1 MAGNAYEWTVEMFSS
16 NNRVTRGFTYF
27 NSSSA
32 WYAGLRVGNDHPI
45 FPYSNFGSR
54 MSLYIKDPYISSKS
68 DEIICSI
75 SANGSFVRNYYKY
88 NNEEAITGVMFFK
101 TSDYEMMAP
110 ILVSK
115 SKTAVIYYTDH
126 DKQPLEALGSIEYN
140 GEIYYYSSNGQWL
153 EFFDCIPNYPL
164 INTKENMFTNME
176 DAALRLLQIYF
187 EE

>member
-1 MAGNAYEWTVEMFSS
+1 MAGNVYEWTTEAISTLVRVVRGYVFYAEPSGWFAGYSG
-16 NNRVTRGFTYF
+16 NNY
-27 NSSSA
+27 
-32 WYAGLRVGNDHPI
+32 PI
-45 FPYSNFGSR
+45 NLYGSR
-54 MSLYIKDPYISSKS
+54 MSLYIKDPYISSKA

-176 DAALRLLQIYF
+176 DAALRLLQI
-187 EE
+187 